1 MGFDIEEYEREAAM
15 EERRLTQQSTQNP
28 LVNPNK
34 LLAMKKQE
42 EREQMIFQNQLAQG
56 LIQGPQEQV
65 MGKLSFGSK
74 LMQGAKNKMLNFHYG
89 MLERKRQNALMKQQ
103 NPKAYA
109 KLVAE
114 RKERYNIMK
123 QPNLFDGSQGGRMK
137 W

>member
-1 MGFDIEEYEREAAM
+1 MRLKFNTDEYEREAAM
-15 EERRLTQQSTQNP
+15 EERRLTQQGTQNP

-34 LLAMKKQE
+34 IAAMKKLE

-56 LIQGPQEQV
+56 FPHEQ
-65 MGKLSFGSK
+65 MMKKQSFGSK
-74 LMQGAKNKMLNFHYG
+74 LMQGAKYKLLNFHYG

-114 RKERYNIMK
+114 RKEKHNIMK
-123 QPNLFDGSQGGRMK
+123 QPNLFDGSGRMK